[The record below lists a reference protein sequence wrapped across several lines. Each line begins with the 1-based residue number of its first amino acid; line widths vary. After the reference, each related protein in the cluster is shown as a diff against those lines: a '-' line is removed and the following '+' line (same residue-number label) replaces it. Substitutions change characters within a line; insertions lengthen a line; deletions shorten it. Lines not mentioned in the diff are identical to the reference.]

1 VAGRRVVRSDPII
14 HNAPVASFMS
24 EKLFAGETAVVTGA
38 ASNIGRGLAV
48 ALAGEGAEVLATDI
62 DADRLAAVA
71 SDIAGQGG
79 ACRTVVADLA
89 GKDGWRDVVAAFGSG
104 APDIFVHSACPRRQ
118 EKDTVADVEEATFDA
133 MLNTNVRSGFLL
145 AREFAGRM
153 KTEGK
158 AGRILFITSLHAQT
172 PRNLPHYSASKAGMT
187 MIMKEMAR
195 QLGPAGIRVNAIAPG
210 AIPGGGFATSDD
222 AFQPKRKIPLG
233 RFGAPE
239 DISGPAL
246 ALLSNRFSQY
256 VTGVTLPVDGGLDLY
271 SWIDPPDTNA

>member
-1 VAGRRVVRSDPII
+1 MAE
-14 HNAPVASFMS
+14 N
-24 EKLFAGETAVVTGA
+24 LFANETAVVTGA

-48 ALAGEGAEVLATDI
+48 ALAAEGAEVLATDI
-62 DADRLAAVA
+62 DSERLGVIA
-71 SDIAGQGG
+71 SDIAAGGG
-79 ACRTVVADLA
+79 ACRTVVADLSVR
-89 GKDGWRDVVAAFGSG
+89 DGWRGVVGAFGSD
-104 APDIFVHSACPRRQ
+104 APDMFIHSACPRRQ

-153 KTEGK
+153 KAEGRS
-158 AGRILFITSLHAQT
+158 GRILFITSLHANT

-195 QLGPAGIRVNAIAPG
+195 QLGPAGVRVNALAPG

-233 RFGAPE
+233 RFGTPE
-239 DISGPAL
+239 DIAGPAL
-246 ALLSNRFSQY
+246 ALLSNRFSRY

-271 SWIDPPDTNA
+271 SWIEPPGANA

>member
-1 VAGRRVVRSDPII
+1 MSD
-14 HNAPVASFMS
+14 
-24 EKLFAGETAVVTGA
+24 KLFMNEKAIVTGA

-48 ALAGEGAEVLATDI
+48 ALASEGADVLATDI
-62 DADRLAAVA
+62 DGERLPAVA
-71 SDIAGQGG
+71 AQVRADGG
-79 ACRTVVADLA
+79 TCRTVVADLS
-89 GKDGWRDVVAAFGSG
+89 GSDGWKEIVGAFGDG

-118 EKDTVADVEEATFDA
+118 EKDTVAGVDETTFDQ

-145 AREFAGRM
+145 ARAFAERM
-153 KTEGK
+153 KAASNG
-158 AGRILFITSLHAQT
+158 GRILFITSLHAQT

-233 RFGAPE
+233 RFGTPG
-239 DISGPAL
+239 DIAGPAL
-246 ALLSNRFSQY
+246 ALLSDRFSQY
-256 VTGVTLPVDGGLDLY
+256 VTGVTVPVDGGLDLY
-271 SWIDPPDTNA
+271 SWIDPPETAG